1 MGRGLPGVSNGTRIP
16 DVNRYNATTN
26 TWTPLASAGARQVTR
41 MTTTQERS
49 AGHEPALRLAQT

>member
-26 TWTPLASAGARQVTR
+26 TWTPLASAGL
-41 MTTTQERS
+41 
-49 AGHEPALRLAQT
+49 GK